1 MLKLCIVKLDKVT
14 WGICLIF
21 GTFLFYTRVKMQI
34 FCINQSVLKLKTKVD
49 LMKAQLL
56 AGECFTGSKDPLA

>member
-1 MLKLCIVKLDKVT
+1 
-14 WGICLIF
+14 
-21 GTFLFYTRVKMQI
+21 MQI

-56 AGECFTGSKDPLA
+56 AGECFTGSKDPLV